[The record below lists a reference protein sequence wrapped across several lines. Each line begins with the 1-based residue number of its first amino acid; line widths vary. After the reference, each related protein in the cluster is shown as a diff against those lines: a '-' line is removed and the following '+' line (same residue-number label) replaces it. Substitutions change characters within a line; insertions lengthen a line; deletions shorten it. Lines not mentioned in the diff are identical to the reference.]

1 MRWTHGRRAG
11 TCQHGFRRKAR
22 CAVARATWRS
32 YTKVPPLPAGLN
44 AQSCGEMSSA
54 SGLLALLDE
63 SEAALQSAALR
74 GLLKVVDTHWA
85 EVAASLSRV
94 EAFAED
100 DAFAQRELA
109 ALLAS
114 KVRL

>member
-1 MRWTHGRRAG
+1 
-11 TCQHGFRRKAR
+11 
-22 CAVARATWRS
+22 
-32 YTKVPPLPAGLN
+32 
-44 AQSCGEMSSA
+44 MSSA